1 MSAAPFRRRH
11 THWHPEAHELLQGAI
26 DLFLPPSVP
35 VDTSATA
42 ACAMAAYVPTIRDAI
57 FAQIAASKDG
67 LTAGELEARTA
78 YSGSTIRP
86 RLRELE
92 GSAPWAKGQLPARIV
107 KTPTQR
113 SGMRV
118 YRTLA

>member
-1 MSAAPFRRRH
+1 MRIRH
-11 THWHPEAHELLQGAI
+11 QHYWGPEPLGN
-26 DLFLPPSVP
+26 DLFAPPSVG
-35 VDTSATA
+35 VDMSEA
-42 ACAMAAYVPTIRDAI
+42 AALAIQPAAPTIREAL
-57 FAQIAASKDG
+57 FALIAQSPDG
-67 LTAGELEARTA
+67 LTAGELEVRSA

-113 SGMRV
+113 NGMRV